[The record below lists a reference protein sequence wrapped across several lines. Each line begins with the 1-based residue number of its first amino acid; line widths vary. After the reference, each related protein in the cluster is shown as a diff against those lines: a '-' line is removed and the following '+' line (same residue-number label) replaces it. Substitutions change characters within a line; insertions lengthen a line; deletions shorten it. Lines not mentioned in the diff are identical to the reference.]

1 MQKLFLL
8 LLLFVSSFCVY
19 IRPTNY
25 NLTLL
30 NECLGNTFKFDTE
43 MKELL
48 LLFNQNRHFLFG
60 LKCEEMNL
68 DESTINL
75 LKDCFS
81 KYGIY
86 EEKAGCPDCYDKCNY
101 YEPNNILCK
110 KRCPIC

>member
-8 LLLFVSSFCVY
+8 LLLFVSYYCVY

-25 NLTLL
+25 DKVLL
-30 NECLGNTFKFDTE
+30 NECLGYIRFDE
-43 MKELL
+43 NMEELL
-48 LLFNQNRHFLFG
+48 DLYNHNRFFLFG

-81 KYGIY
+81 KFGIY
-86 EEKAGCPDCYDKCNY
+86 EPKAGCPDCYDKCEY

-110 KRCPIC
+110 RNCPIC